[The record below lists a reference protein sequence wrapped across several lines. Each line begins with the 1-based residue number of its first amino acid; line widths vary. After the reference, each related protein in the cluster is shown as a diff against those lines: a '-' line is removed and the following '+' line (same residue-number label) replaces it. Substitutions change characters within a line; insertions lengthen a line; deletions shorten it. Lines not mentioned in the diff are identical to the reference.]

1 MAAAVLVAEDDRDL
15 REMFAQ
21 LLGSAGYEVV
31 AVGDGHAAREAVRL
45 RRFDLV
51 VTDVWMP
58 RVSGLD
64 LCRELREDPETEQ
77 LPVLLLSAYGNF
89 RTREEAKLAG
99 ATDYVSKPIMPSA
112 FLARVASMIKPKT

>member
-1 MAAAVLVAEDDRDL
+1 MAASVLVAEDDRDL
-15 REMFAQ
+15 REMFTQ
-21 LLGSAGYEVV
+21 LLGAAGYDVV
-31 AVGDGHAAREAVRL
+31 AVGDGHAAREAVRE

-77 LPVLLLSAYGNF
+77 LPVLLLSAYGNL
-89 RTREEAKLAG
+89 RTREEAKLVG
-99 ATDYVSKPIMPSA
+99 ATDYVSKPIMPNA
-112 FLARVASMIKPKT
+112 FLARVAAMIQKQ

>member
-1 MAAAVLVAEDDRDL
+1 MAATVLVAEDDRDL

-21 LLGSAGYEVV
+21 LLGGAGYEVV
-31 AVGDGHAAREAVRL
+31 AVGDGQAAREEVSR

-64 LCRELREDPETEQ
+64 LCRELRERPETQ
-77 LPVLLLSAYGNF
+77 ALPVLLLSAYGNL
-89 RTREEAKLAG
+89 RTHEEAKLVG
-99 ATDYVSKPIMPSA
+99 ATAYVSKPIMPSA
-112 FLARVASMIKPKT
+112 FLARVASMLQH

>member
-1 MAAAVLVAEDDRDL
+1 MAATVLVAEDDRDL

-31 AVGDGHAAREAVRL
+31 AVGDGQAARQAVRE

-77 LPVLLLSAYGNF
+77 LPVLLLSAYGNL
-89 RTREEAKLAG
+89 RTREEAKLVG
-99 ATDYVSKPIMPSA
+99 ATDYVSKPIMPNA
-112 FLARVASMIKPKT
+112 FLARVAAMIQKP